1 MERLSMEPVYIFTW
15 DNISANAYT
24 YGSQITYPESM
35 SVQYQN
41 RLQPSGRPLYTW
53 ASLRFDAESATRQNN
68 ALPILEPG
76 VSYHLIL
83 DMEVTPAQSVGIN
96 IEFFDYDGRWIDQY
110 FGVEQNLD
118 FVYPEQAAD
127 YKISLV
133 KFNNEQVIFKALIL
147 LKTEFQNKYALNWY
161 HNDQVISFTHKQ
173 DQQPFDQVSIILK
186 YRYQPVDTVYVHSNA
201 QATYNIEMAPMSSHQ
216 IKPFVH
222 ELLDELKIEWA
233 QTTQIEVN
241 GIGLGTAEVVEE
253 FKQSWQTTI
262 R

>member
-41 RLQPSGRPLYTW
+41 RLQPSGRPLCTW
-53 ASLRFDAESATRQNN
+53 ASLRFDAESATRQKN

-118 FVYPEQAAD
+118 FVYPE
-127 YKISLV
+127 
-133 KFNNEQVIFKALIL
+133 
-147 LKTEFQNKYALNWY
+147 
-161 HNDQVISFTHKQ
+161 
-173 DQQPFDQVSIILK
+173 
-186 YRYQPVDTVYVHSNA
+186 
-201 QATYNIEMAPMSSHQ
+201 
-216 IKPFVH
+216 
-222 ELLDELKIEWA
+222 
-233 QTTQIEVN
+233 
-241 GIGLGTAEVVEE
+241 
-253 FKQSWQTTI
+253 
-262 R
+262 